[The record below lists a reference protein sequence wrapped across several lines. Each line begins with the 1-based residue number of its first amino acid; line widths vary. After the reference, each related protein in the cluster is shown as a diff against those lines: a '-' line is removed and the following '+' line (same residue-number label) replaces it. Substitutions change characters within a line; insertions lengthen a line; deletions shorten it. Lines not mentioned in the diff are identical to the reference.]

1 MLGCPALVIVLGKSM
16 SAFTS
21 RPSPQAISVS
31 DLNRQARQ
39 MLERGFGDCWVEGE
53 ISGLARPASGH
64 IYFTL
69 KDAKAQLRCAF
80 FRNRAGLS
88 RTPLKDGDRIKV
100 RGRVSIF
107 EPRGD
112 YQLIVDA
119 VQPSG
124 EGELMAAYERL
135 KRQLQAEGMFAN
147 ARALP
152 YPPRHLALITSATGA
167 AVRDVLAVLQA
178 RWPMVRVS
186 LFPVPVQGREAP
198 PALIRALA
206 LVNRQARTNRQA
218 RSEAQELDGDPFD
231 AVLITRGGGSLE
243 DLWAFN
249 DEHLV
254 RAIFHSQLPVMAA
267 VGHEVDVTLAE
278 FAADVR
284 APTPSAAAERLVPNR
299 RDLEAT
305 LRQQRQRLAR
315 AWQHRANAESQRLDH
330 LRARLRH
337 PGERLAQQRRHLQ
350 TLDRRLQLAMRQ
362 RLQRG
367 RQHLDATIRRFTLHD
382 PSRALRHSRER
393 IDQLRQRLEAAQSL
407 RLRQE
412 RQRLEGFAR
421 ELNAVSPLA
430 VLGRG
435 YSILQDDAGQVVRAA
450 SQTQPGQ
457 TLTARLGEGRLKLEV
472 KRRLKR

>member
-1 MLGCPALVIVLGKSM
+1 M
-16 SAFTS
+16 SAFTTT
-21 RPSPQAISVS
+21 PSPQAISVS

-80 FRNRAGLS
+80 FRNRASLS

-135 KRQLQAEGMFAN
+135 KRQLTAEGVFAN
-147 ARALP
+147 ARPLP
-152 YPPRHLALITSATGA
+152 YPPRHLALITSPTGA
-167 AVRDVLAVLQA
+167 AIRDVLAVLRA

-186 LFPVPVQGREAP
+186 VFPSPVQGREAP

-206 LVNRQARTNRQA
+206 LINRQVRTNRQA
-218 RSEAQELDGDPFD
+218 RREDASDPFD
-231 AVLITRGGGSLE
+231 AILITRGGGSLE

-249 DEHLV
+249 NEHLA
-254 RAIFHSQLPVMAA
+254 RAIFHSKLPVMAA
-267 VGHEVDVTLAE
+267 IGHEVDVTLAE

-284 APTPSAAAERLVPNR
+284 APTPSAAAERLVPDR

-305 LRQQRQRLAR
+305 LNQQRRRLHQ
-315 AWQHRANAESQRLDH
+315 AWRGRFNAESQRLDH

-337 PGERLAQQRRHLQ
+337 PGERLAQQRQHLAG
-350 TLDRRLQLAMRQ
+350 LDRRLQLAMRQ
-362 RLQRG
+362 RLQRDHQ
-367 RQHLDATIRRFTLHD
+367 RLEAVTRRFTLHD
-382 PSRALRHSRER
+382 PSRTLRQARER
-393 IDQLRQRLEAAQSL
+393 VEQLRQRLEAGQRRKL
-407 RLRQE
+407 QQE
-412 RQRLEGFAR
+412 RQNLQGIAR

-435 YSILQDDAGQVVRAA
+435 YSILQDDRGQVVRAA

>member
-1 MLGCPALVIVLGKSM
+1 M
-16 SAFTS
+16 SAFTTT
-21 RPSPQAISVS
+21 PSPQAISVS

-69 KDAKAQLRCAF
+69 KDARAQLRCAF
-80 FRNRAGLS
+80 FRNRASLS

-135 KRQLQAEGMFAN
+135 KRQLSAEGVFAN
-147 ARALP
+147 ARPLP
-152 YPPRHLALITSATGA
+152 YPPRHLALITSPTGA
-167 AVRDVLAVLQA
+167 AIRDVLAVLRA

-186 LFPVPVQGREAP
+186 VFPSPVQGREAP

-206 LVNRQARTNRQA
+206 LVNRQARKDA
-218 RSEAQELDGDPFD
+218 ERSVADPFD
-231 AVLITRGGGSLE
+231 AILITRGGGSLE

-249 DEHLV
+249 DEHLA
-254 RAIFHSQLPVMAA
+254 RAIFHSNLPVMAA
-267 VGHEVDVTLAE
+267 IGHEVDVTLAE

-284 APTPSAAAERLVPNR
+284 APTPSAAAERLVPDR

-305 LRQQRQRLAR
+305 LNQQRRRLHQ
-315 AWQHRANAESQRLDH
+315 AWRGRFNAESQRLDH

-337 PGERLAQQRRHLQ
+337 PGERLAQQRQHLAG
-350 TLDRRLQLAMRQ
+350 LDRRLQLAMRQ
-362 RLQRG
+362 RLQRDHQ
-367 RQHLDATIRRFTLHD
+367 RLDAATRRFTLHD
-382 PSRALRHSRER
+382 PSRTLRQARER
-393 IDQLRQRLEAAQSL
+393 VEQLRQRLEAGQRRKL
-407 RLRQE
+407 QQE
-412 RQRLEGFAR
+412 RQHLQGIAR

-435 YSILQDDAGQVVRAA
+435 YSILQDDTGQVVRAA